1 MNAPSSTPPSK
12 GMMMIA
18 AYRAE
23 RLSQRPVLRTSLH
36 QSHVARRAARSG
48 EQARTEPSE
57 AAPAEAPP
65 PVSTAVEP
73 KTLTPASVFAS
84 LVSTAVAE
92 QQDEAAR
99 NQGAQ
104 VEAAPTADFPAAE
117 PETAD
122 VQPGDDKH
130 EDGRRTTEQVLAAT
144 AAIAPEQPPAVTSE
158 EAADAG
164 RARQSEMPNQPAV
177 PALDE
182 PVPPKRTLA
191 YDPPLAEIGFGP
203 GMLIRLSQLGLHT
216 TADLAQADAVQL
228 RSALGDISRLVDVDA
243 WIKSARQAI

>member
-1 MNAPSSTPPSK
+1 ML
-12 GMMMIA
+12 MIA

-48 EQARTEPSE
+48 EQARAEPSHV
-57 AAPAEAPP
+57 APADAPT
-65 PVSTAVEP
+65 PVSAAVEP

-99 NQGAQ
+99 SQGAQ
-104 VEAAPTADFPAAE
+104 VEAAPTADIPAAE
-117 PETAD
+117 TAEVQPAEVNLRTAEPAPPADPTEERPAITVEQMAD
-122 VQPGDDKH
+122 VDW
-130 EDGRRTTEQVLAAT
+130 
-144 AAIAPEQPPAVTSE
+144 AIQA
-158 EAADAG
+158 
-164 RARQSEMPNQPAV
+164 EMPNQPAV
-177 PALDE
+177 PPLDE
-182 PVPPKRTLA
+182 PILPKRPLA

-203 GMLIRLSQLGLHT
+203 GMLIRLSQLGLYT

-243 WIKSARQAI
+243 WIKSAQQAT